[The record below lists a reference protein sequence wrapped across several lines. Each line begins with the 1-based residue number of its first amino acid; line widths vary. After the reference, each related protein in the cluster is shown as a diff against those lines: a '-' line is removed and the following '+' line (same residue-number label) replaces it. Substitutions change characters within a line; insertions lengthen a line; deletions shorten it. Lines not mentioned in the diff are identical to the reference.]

1 MQENLTGAVQE
12 WIDDGKAK
20 PAARPLIILVGADK
34 GGVGKSLTARV
45 LIDYLT
51 HGAGSLLT
59 SQIKIFDTQT
69 PAGDLQRF
77 ATTAEIVDI
86 TRIEDQM
93 KIFDA
98 LSGVTVVDLQAG
110 LLSITLKLLAES
122 GLLAD
127 VKAGAANLAVMHV
140 LGPNIT
146 SLGEI
151 PAVTRMLGGSAK
163 YIPVKNYISESA
175 GFFEWDTNGRLA
187 EDLKR
192 LEPHMVVVPHLVDR
206 ACEVVQNKAMSFEA
220 YAQDRTQSRM
230 LRGKVR
236 AWLDAV
242 WADFDKVG
250 IRALVDGARQ

>member
-1 MQENLTGAVQE
+1 MQENLTDAVKTWVE
-12 WIDDGKAK
+12 DGPKVAAK
-20 PAARPLIILVGADK
+20 PLIVMVGSDR
-34 GGVGKSLTARV
+34 GGTGKTSVSRV
-45 LIDYLT
+45 LVDYLARANT
-51 HGAGSLLT
+51 AGV
-59 SQIKIFDTQT
+59 KIFDTQC

-77 ATTAEIVDI
+77 VNAAEIVDI

-98 LSGVTVVDLQAG
+98 LSGVTVIDLQAG
-110 LLSITLKLLAES
+110 LLSVTLRLLIES
-122 GLLAD
+122 GLLED
-127 VKAGAANLAVMHV
+127 VKSGTVNLAVMHV

-163 YIPVKNYISESA
+163 YIPVKNYISENA

-192 LEPHMVVVPHLVDR
+192 LEPHMIVVPHLVDR

-220 YAQDRTQSRM
+220 YAQDATQSRM

-236 AWLDAV
+236 VWLDAV